1 MKKILHLLSRV
12 RLKYRRSSTLLKCV
26 LLCAIVMST
35 VALLTI
41 SAATAAEMHK
51 QEQAR
56 HNAAA
61 LENERQNL
69 QQGISQSGTVE
80 GVLDIAGDELDYE
93 EPGTVYIDIEQLNP

>member
-1 MKKILHLLSRV
+1 MKKILNLLSRV
-12 RLKYRRSSTLLKCV
+12 RLKYRRSSPLLKCV

-41 SAATAAEMHK
+41 SAATAAELQK

-69 QQGISQSGTVE
+69 QQGTSVE
-80 GVLDIAGDELDYE
+80 DAAHDAGYE
-93 EPGTVYIDIEQLNP
+93 ENGTVYIDIEQLNP